1 MIIIKGTGV
10 FDGIAFG
17 KLAFYKRMENVV
29 KRRKINDVSAEINR
43 FEKAKE
49 MAILQLRDLYD
60 KAFDEAG
67 EAQAQI
73 FEAHQM
79 MLDDGDYCES
89 IVNIVTTRL
98 ANAEYA
104 VALTADNFSKI
115 FSEMEDAYMRERAAD
130 VRDIS
135 ERLINALAGGNQQ
148 GMHFVEPVILAA
160 DDLTPSETVQLDKEK
175 ILSFVTMGG
184 SINSHTA
191 ILSRMMNIP
200 AVVGAGDSLRAEYDG
215 KEAIVDGFTGTVY
228 VEPDANT
235 IGRLRKKA
243 NAHAKKKN
251 LLERLRGQE
260 NITLDGK
267 KIDVFANIGSVT
279 DVAIALEH
287 DAGGIGLF
295 RSEFLYL
302 QKKDY
307 PGEEEQYKAYKLV
320 AENMRGRKVIIRTL
334 DIGADKQIDYFNLP
348 IEENPALGYR
358 AIRICLDRTYVFK
371 TQLRAIYR
379 ASAFGNIAVMFPMII
394 SMDEIKEI
402 KDIVQ
407 TVKSELDAGGIAYS
421 KEVETGIMIETP
433 AAVMI
438 SDMLAKEV
446 DFFSVGT
453 NDLTQYTLAIDRQNR
468 KLDRFYDSHHP
479 AVLRMLKTV
488 ADNAHKEGKWVGICG
503 ELGADLALTEFFL
516 AIGIDE
522 LSVSPAYVLPL
533 REKIRG
539 IDLSANK

>member
-10 FDGIAFG
+10 FGGIAFG

-49 MAILQLRDLYD
+49 MAILQLRNLYN
-60 KAFDEAG
+60 KAFYEAG

-89 IVNIVTTRL
+89 IVNIVTTRQ

-104 VALTADNFSKI
+104 VALTAGNFSKI
-115 FSEMEDAYMRERAAD
+115 FLEMEDAYMRERAAD

-135 ERLINALAGGNQQ
+135 KRLINALAGGNQQ

-175 ILSFVTMGG
+175 ILSFVTIGG

-200 AVVGAGDSLRAEYDG
+200 AVIGAGDSLRAEYDG

-267 KIDVFANIGSVT
+267 KIDVFANISSVT
-279 DVAIALEH
+279 DVAIALEY

-402 KDIVQ
+402 KDIVE
-407 TVKSELDAGGIAYS
+407 TVKSELDADGIAYS

>member
-10 FDGIAFG
+10 FGGIAFG

-89 IVNIVTTRL
+89 IVNIVTTRQ

-115 FSEMEDAYMRERAAD
+115 FSEMEDTYMRERAAD

-148 GMHFVEPVILAA
+148 GMHFAEPVILAA

-407 TVKSELDAGGIAYS
+407 TVKSELDADGIAYS

>member
-10 FDGIAFG
+10 FGGIAFG

-89 IVNIVTTRL
+89 ILNIVTTRQ

-191 ILSRMMNIP
+191 ILSRMMSIP
-200 AVVGAGDSLRAEYDG
+200 AVIGAGDSLRAEYDG
-215 KEAIVDGFTGTVY
+215 KEAIVDGFAGTVY

-243 NAHAKKKN
+243 NDDAKKKN
-251 LLERLRGQE
+251 LLDRLRGQE

-407 TVKSELDAGGIAYS
+407 TVKSELDADGIAYS

>member
-10 FDGIAFG
+10 FGGIAFG

-89 IVNIVTTRL
+89 ILNIVTTRQ

-104 VALTADNFSKI
+104 VALTAGNFSKI
-115 FSEMEDAYMRERAAD
+115 FSEMEDTYMRERAAD

-215 KEAIVDGFTGTVY
+215 KEAIVDGFAGTVY

-243 NAHAKKKN
+243 NDDAKKKN
-251 LLERLRGQE
+251 LLDRLRGQE

-407 TVKSELDAGGIAYS
+407 TVKSELDADGIAYS

>member
-10 FDGIAFG
+10 FGGIAFG

-89 IVNIVTTRL
+89 ILNIVTTRQ

-115 FSEMEDAYMRERAAD
+115 FSEMEDTYMRERAAD

-215 KEAIVDGFTGTVY
+215 KEAIVDGFAGTVY

-402 KDIVQ
+402 KDIVE
-407 TVKSELDAGGIAYS
+407 TVKSELDADGIAYS

>member
-89 IVNIVTTRL
+89 ILNIVTTRQ

>member
-1 MIIIKGTGV
+1 
-10 FDGIAFG
+10 
-17 KLAFYKRMENVV
+17 
-29 KRRKINDVSAEINR
+29 
-43 FEKAKE
+43 
-49 MAILQLRDLYD
+49 
-60 KAFDEAG
+60 
-67 EAQAQI
+67 
-73 FEAHQM
+73 
-79 MLDDGDYCES
+79 
-89 IVNIVTTRL
+89 
-98 ANAEYA
+98 
-104 VALTADNFSKI
+104 
-115 FSEMEDAYMRERAAD
+115 
-130 VRDIS
+130 
-135 ERLINALAGGNQQ
+135 
-148 GMHFVEPVILAA
+148 
-160 DDLTPSETVQLDKEK
+160 
-175 ILSFVTMGG
+175 
-184 SINSHTA
+184 
-191 ILSRMMNIP
+191 MMNIP
-200 AVVGAGDSLRAEYDG
+200 AVIGAGDSLRAEYDG

-243 NAHAKKKN
+243 NANAKNKN

-402 KDIVQ
+402 KDIVE
-407 TVKSELDAGGIAYS
+407 TVKSELDADGIAYS

>member
-10 FDGIAFG
+10 FGGIAFG

-243 NAHAKKKN
+243 NANAKNKN

-379 ASAFGNIAVMFPMII
+379 ASAFGNVAVMFPMII

-407 TVKSELDAGGIAYS
+407 TVKSELDADGIAYS

>member
-10 FDGIAFG
+10 FGGIAFG

-89 IVNIVTTRL
+89 ILNIVTTRQ

-215 KEAIVDGFTGTVY
+215 KEAIVDGFAGTVY

-407 TVKSELDAGGIAYS
+407 TVKSELDADGIAYS

>member
-10 FDGIAFG
+10 FGGIAFG

-89 IVNIVTTRL
+89 IVNIVTTRQ

-104 VALTADNFSKI
+104 VALTAGNFSKI
-115 FSEMEDAYMRERAAD
+115 FLEMEDAYMRERAAD

-135 ERLINALAGGNQQ
+135 KRLINALAGGNQQ

-215 KEAIVDGFTGTVY
+215 KEAIVDGFAGTVY

-267 KIDVFANIGSVT
+267 KIDVFANISSAT

-407 TVKSELDAGGIAYS
+407 TVKSELDADGIAYS

>member
-10 FDGIAFG
+10 FGGIAFG

-89 IVNIVTTRL
+89 ILNIVTTRQ

-215 KEAIVDGFTGTVY
+215 KEAIVDGFAGTVY

-243 NAHAKKKN
+243 NDDAKKKN
-251 LLERLRGQE
+251 LLDRLRGQE

-407 TVKSELDAGGIAYS
+407 TVKSELDADGIAYS

>member
-10 FDGIAFG
+10 FGGIAFG

-89 IVNIVTTRL
+89 IVNIVTTRQ

-104 VALTADNFSKI
+104 VALTAGNFSKI
-115 FSEMEDAYMRERAAD
+115 FLEMEDAYMRERAAD

-135 ERLINALAGGNQQ
+135 KRLINALAGGNQQ

-215 KEAIVDGFTGTVY
+215 KEAIVDGFAGTVY

-243 NAHAKKKN
+243 NDDAKKKN
-251 LLERLRGQE
+251 LLDRLRGQE

-407 TVKSELDAGGIAYS
+407 TVKSELDADGIAYS